1 MVNSGWL
8 WVIAA
13 ICLIGGFLAGIVYAA
28 ALIEFRRIKAEA
40 EDRRKECGAIEGA
53 WHFGYIRQY
62 RKSET
67 KTSVEFRDGLKVDV
81 DGILPYDFRPGEFA
95 RLYYGCKKN
104 GNSQTALSDFV
115 AN

>member
-1 MVNSGWL
+1 MVNSDWL

-13 ICLIGGFLAGIVYAA
+13 ISLVGGFLVGIVYAVTLA
-28 ALIEFRRIKAEA
+28 EFRRIKAGA
-40 EDRRKECGAIEGA
+40 EDRRNKDGLVDGA
-53 WHFGYIRQY
+53 WHFGYIIRFN
-62 RKSET
+62 KSET
-67 KTSVEFRDGLKVDV
+67 KTSIEFRDGLKVDV
-81 DGILPYDFRPGEFA
+81 DGILPYDLRPGDFA

>member
-1 MVNSGWL
+1 MVNSDWL
-8 WVIAA
+8 LVIAA
-13 ICLIGGFLAGIVYAA
+13 ILLVGGLVGIVYAVMFA
-28 ALIEFRRIKAEA
+28 EFGRAKAEA